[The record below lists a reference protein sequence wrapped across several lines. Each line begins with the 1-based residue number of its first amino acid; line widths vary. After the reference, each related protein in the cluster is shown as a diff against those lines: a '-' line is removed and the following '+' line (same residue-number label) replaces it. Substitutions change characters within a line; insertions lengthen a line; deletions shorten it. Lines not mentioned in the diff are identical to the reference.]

1 MVPYKEQVLYL
12 RVSNRIERIEGL
24 RALSARM
31 VKTPNQESRLPLILD
46 PGCEYKSYAWYHPR
60 SLHHLGKRALGYA
73 DYVGD
78 GQCGH
83 VGYAG
88 YVGYAPW
95 VWSERRL
102 ARYYLQIC

>member
-1 MVPYKEQVLYL
+1 M
-12 RVSNRIERIEGL
+12 EGL

-31 VKTPNQESRLPLILD
+31 AKTPNQESRLPLILD
-46 PGCEYKSYAWYHPR
+46 PDCEYKSYAWCHPR

-78 GQCGH
+78 GQCGVGYVDY

-88 YVGYAPW
+88 YVGQVGCARYAPW

-102 ARYYLQIC
+102 ARYYLPIC